1 MDTDTNRLVDV
12 QVVDKRE
19 TDMKSPRMEKI
30 GLQRSLAALADEAS
44 VVELVTDASNS
55 IASMI
60 S

>member
-19 TDMKSPRMEKI
+19 TELKSPRMEKI

-44 VVELVTDASNS
+44 IVELVTDASTS
-55 IASMI
+55 IAAIMS
-60 S
+60 